1 MLAVQ
6 LELLSVAAVYVM
18 CSIQAL
24 LSAPNP
30 DDPLADNVAQH
41 WKSNEAEAMDTGKH
55 GCNITTHLLASAQW
69 RASLQTCCLQH
80 RMHQIT

>member
-1 MLAVQ
+1 
-6 LELLSVAAVYVM
+6 M

-41 WKSNEAEAMDTGKH
+41 WKTNEAEAMETGESSRHRRALAHPAYASRWATDT
-55 GCNITTHLLASAQW
+55 LLNVLLCLVLLPSAAKQW
-69 RASLQTCCLQH
+69 TRQFAMQS
-80 RMHQIT
+80 

>member
-1 MLAVQ
+1 MLLCVCG
-6 LELLSVAAVYVM
+6 

-41 WKSNEAEAMDTGKH
+41 WKTNEAEAMETGEAQPSHSHWSKALA
-55 GCNITTHLLASAQW
+55 LLTAFVVDSTFAK
-69 RASLQTCCLQH
+69 
-80 RMHQIT
+80 